1 MQHWACSSF
10 PLTLFFDQVL
20 FRNLHH
26 LYLQPKNTCNI
37 SLQPCL
43 SRDSQAEE
51 AVVSQIFWWCKWG
64 SSLTSWRLWQF
75 RPVEP
80 DFSGVS
86 RLWRSTKHTLN
97 ISGEYALWYCQHE
110 KKCIIHR
117 KEKNSLAFFLDIFTL
132 LLPSSIQTGTRGVC
146 DCVLLLLWSHPWRRN
161 PPRAVKN
168 KTPPLVQKDPE
179 MQICGC

>member
-10 PLTLFFDQVL
+10 PLTFFWSS
-20 FRNLHH
+20 
-26 LYLQPKNTCNI
+26 
-37 SLQPCL
+37 SLQKPPSFISATQEYMQYFFTALFIKRL
-43 SRDSQAEE
+43 SSRGSW
-51 AVVSQIFWWCKWG
+51 VSQIFWWCKWG

-75 RPVEP
+75 RPVES

-86 RLWRSTKHTLN
+86 RLWRSTKHALN
-97 ISGEYALWYCQHE
+97 ISGEYELWYCQYE
-110 KKCIIHR
+110 KSALYIH
-117 KEKNSLAFFLDIFTL
+117 KKKNSFAFFLDIFTL

-168 KTPPLVQKDPE
+168 KTPSLVQKDPE